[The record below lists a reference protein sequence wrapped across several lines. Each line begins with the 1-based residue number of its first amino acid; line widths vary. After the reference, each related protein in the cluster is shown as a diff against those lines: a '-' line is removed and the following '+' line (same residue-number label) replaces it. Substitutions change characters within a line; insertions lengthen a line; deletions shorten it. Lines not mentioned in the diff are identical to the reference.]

1 MSSKIIVI
9 EGNIGSGKTTLAK
22 KMSSALGSRL
32 ILEQFA
38 DNPFLPKFYE
48 TPERYAFPLE
58 LYFMAERFQQL
69 KENIENPDLFQ
80 PVIVSDYMFTK
91 SLIFAKVTLMDDEF
105 NLYKRIFDIINPNL
119 AKPDLLIYLYAN
131 TDKLISNI
139 KKRGRAYEQ
148 NIQTGYLVKLQKTYL
163 DFFNQSSQFPVLIV
177 DVNDTD
183 LINNDK
189 NFKQLLTW
197 LDKPYNPGVQIMDF
211 V

>member
-22 KMSSALGSRL
+22 KLSSAMGSRL

-69 KENIENPDLFQ
+69 KENLDNPDLFQ
-80 PVIVSDYMFTK
+80 PLVISDYMFTK

-119 AKPDLLIYLYAN
+119 PKPDLLIYLYAN

-139 KKRGRAYEQ
+139 RKRGREYEQ
-148 NIQTGYLVKLQKTYL
+148 NIQPEYLVKLQRTYL
-163 DFFNQSSQFPVLIV
+163 DFFNQSEQFPVLIV
-177 DVNDTD
+177 DINDTD
-183 LINNDK
+183 LIHNED
-189 NFKQLLTW
+189 NFKKLTT
-197 LDKPYNPGVQIMDF
+197 LVDGHFEPGVQI
-211 V
+211 VEL